1 MQGITSN
8 GVKLV
13 GDLEESELETED
25 IIQPAK
31 YLDLLIYVSWSDTLK
46 PLPIEN
52 HDQAIT
58 DGSSLLKLFL
68 IALQFH
74 GWLIALWPNNVL
86 FLVQWCIYLS

>member
-31 YLDLLIYVSWSDTLK
+31 YLDLLIYVS
-46 PLPIEN
+46 
-52 HDQAIT
+52 
-58 DGSSLLKLFL
+58 
-68 IALQFH
+68 
-74 GWLIALWPNNVL
+74 
-86 FLVQWCIYLS
+86 